1 MQSYCPSH
9 SYLGLLEEENI
20 VNDMNHM
27 NVGKNERSSQGLV
40 NYIIFFR
47 QLANNKYFSTFYSQY
62 YLNYYILF
70 FLYIFWNSG
79 TRIQILQNITAI
91 ILNSLGVQN
100 QKIKKVFNIGVGSSN
115 KKISIQLSLLVSLIN
130 MIHIKI
136 LFRHNDFNIII
147 IISKT
152 TKRNST

>member
-20 VNDMNHM
+20 VNDMN
-27 NVGKNERSSQGLV
+27 VGKNERSSQGLV
-40 NYIIFFR
+40 NYINFFR

-115 KKISIQLSLLVSLIN
+115 KKISIQLSLLVSLIIMYDLYDTYKN
-130 MIHIKI
+130 LTSSQWFQHY
-136 LFRHNDFNIII
+136 
-147 IISKT
+147 SYY
-152 TKRNST
+152 

>member
-1 MQSYCPSH
+1 MQ

-40 NYIIFFR
+40 NYINFFR
-47 QLANNKYFSTFYSQY
+47 QLANYKYFSTFYSQY

-115 KKISIQLSLLVSLIN
+115 KKISIQLSLLVSLII
-130 MIHIKI
+130 MIHKKI
-136 LFRHNDFNIII
+136 FLLHNDFN

-152 TKRNST
+152 TKRNT